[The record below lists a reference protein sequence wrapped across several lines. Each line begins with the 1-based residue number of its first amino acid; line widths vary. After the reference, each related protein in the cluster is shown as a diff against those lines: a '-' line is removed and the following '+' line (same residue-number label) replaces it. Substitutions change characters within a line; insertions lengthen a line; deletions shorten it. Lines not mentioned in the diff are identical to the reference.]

1 MRNDIVRVAALALVV
16 ACPAI
21 GRADAVTDCAKAQGK
36 AYAAFVASV
45 LTEAGRACGKGS
57 TGAPSAVSEG
67 AIGKAAG
74 KFYAVVG
81 KAVDQF
87 GPASCAFT
95 LATLDDDQPRADV
108 DTTIATVVNAAKT
121 ACLVPVGP

>member
-1 MRNDIVRVAALALVV
+1 MRKGIIGMAAFALAA
-16 ACPAI
+16 ACPAV
-21 GRADAVTDCAKAQGK
+21 GHADAVTDCAKAQGK
-36 AYAAFVASV
+36 AYAAFLASV

-57 TGAPSAVSEG
+57 TGAPTAISEG

-81 KAVDQF
+81 KSVDQF

-95 LATLDDDQPRADV
+95 LATLDGPQPRADIN
-108 DTTIATVVNAAKT
+108 TTIDTAINAAKI